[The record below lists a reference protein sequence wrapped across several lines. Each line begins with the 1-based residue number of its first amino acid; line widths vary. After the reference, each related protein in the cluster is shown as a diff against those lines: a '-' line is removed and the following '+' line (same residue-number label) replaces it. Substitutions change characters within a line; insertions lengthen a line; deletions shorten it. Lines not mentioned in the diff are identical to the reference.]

1 MVFWW
6 QTFSKWW

>member
-6 QTFSKWW
+6 